1 VYGKVNP
8 LGTSEGKV
16 MPVGIG
22 FSIEAWGMA
31 SAASVFVRSCKDIRS
46 CKDMRPLRYARSEV
60 VGAHDLTVA

>member
-31 SAASVFVRSCKDIRS
+31 SAASVFVRSCKD
-46 CKDMRPLRYARSEV
+46 MRPLRYARSEV